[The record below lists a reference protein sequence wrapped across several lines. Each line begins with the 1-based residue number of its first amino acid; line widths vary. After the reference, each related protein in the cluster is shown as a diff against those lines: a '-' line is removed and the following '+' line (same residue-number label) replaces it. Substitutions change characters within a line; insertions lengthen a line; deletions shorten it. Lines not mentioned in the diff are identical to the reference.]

1 MASTTYV
8 PYFFDRDV
16 AIHLMNSILII
27 ARKTRVDN
35 ADLRYRLS
43 HRMVADC
50 DGLACTVGAYATL
63 TRAHSHAHFALHC
76 PRRSDTRMARLAWET
91 LKCALPIWIAWL
103 WRGFAWNVTVRSRCT
118 ASLLA
123 AHPAHSIDQAALGIL
138 QATLICR

>member
-27 ARKTRVDN
+27 SRKTRVDV
-35 ADLRYRLS
+35 ADLLAFHSIVMAWRARS
-43 HRMVADC
+43 VHRH
-50 DGLACTVGAYATL
+50 ATL
-63 TRAHSHAHFALHC
+63 THAHFPLHC

-91 LKCALPIWIAWL
+91 LKCARPIWIAWP
-103 WRGFAWNVTVRSRCT
+103 WRGFALNVTVRSRCT

-123 AHPAHSIDQAALGIL
+123 AHPCSIDQAALGIL
-138 QATLICR
+138 QR